1 MKQPVTSK
9 NNHNVYKNVAAVIS
23 MSDSP
28 PKKANMAHIADTTP
42 ANSYEE
48 NFPEISVAQ
57 FATKNVSKSRGDFRK
72 TK

>member
-9 NNHNVYKNVAAVIS
+9 NNSNVNKNGAAVIS

-28 PKKANMAHIADTTP
+28 KKADMARIADTTP

-57 FATKNVSKSRGDFRK
+57 FATKNVGKVRIK
-72 TK
+72 PTK